1 MGKPL
6 LKTLTVVAV
15 GVGSV
20 AICLVGY
27 RQNNQRQYQQRVEYA
42 QTAIA
47 SETDSIASL
56 KKEVA
61 SLYLNEDRTFLK
73 AGITADDISQL
84 VGKLSMI
91 KVSGEEYGI
100 EENALPADAKEIQKQ
115 KQAIDDELK
124 DIEAKQKIQEATG
137 NLFATGISNWQH
149 AENNVIIKE
158 DLKDTDIGSVR
169 ENLNFLPDS
178 QWKSLVTEYLGFAD
192 AQLARIIQL
201 QSEFDSMLQDEK
213 VTDAVTYE
221 KYLAT
226 IDSISQIRN
235 DQLKDKFTKLAE
247 SVAAQMGYTGYY
259 SSNFSTNTVAN
270 SETYSDTTEGTE
282 TNSDSYNY

>member
-6 LKTLTVVAV
+6 FKTLTVVAV
-15 GVGSV
+15 GVGAV

-100 EENALPADAKEIQKQ
+100 EENALPADAKEIQEQ

-124 DIEAKQKIQEATG
+124 DIEAKQKIQEATDK
-137 NLFATGISNWQH
+137 LFTKGVSNWQK
-149 AENNVIIKE
+149 AENDVIIKK
-158 DLKDTDIGSVR
+158 DLKETDVGSIR
-169 ENLNFLPDS
+169 ENLNFFEDDK
-178 QWKSLVTEYLGFAD
+178 WTALVKEYLGFAD
-192 AQLARIIQL
+192 AQLDRVTKL
-201 QSEFDSMLQDEK
+201 QKEFDRMLKDDK

-221 KYLAT
+221 NYLSAV
-226 IDSISQIRN
+226 DSISKIRN
-235 DQLKDKFTKLAE
+235 KDLKEKYTKLAE
-247 SVAAQMGYTGYY
+247 TVASQMGYVGYY
-259 SSNFSTNTVAN
+259 SNTTDTA
-270 SETYSDTTEGTE
+270 TTDDGYSDTMTDSSE
-282 TNSDSYNY
+282 SDSESYY

>member
-124 DIEAKQKIQEATG
+124 DIEAKQKIQEATDK
-137 NLFATGISNWQH
+137 LFTKSVSNWQK
-149 AENNVIIKE
+149 AENDVIIKK
-158 DLKDTDIGSVR
+158 DLKETDVGSIR
-169 ENLNFLPDS
+169 ENLNFFEDDK
-178 QWKSLVTEYLGFAD
+178 WTALVKEYLGFAD
-192 AQLARIIQL
+192 AQLDRVTKL
-201 QSEFDSMLQDEK
+201 QKEFDRMLKDDK
-213 VTDAVTYE
+213 VTDTVTYE
-221 KYLAT
+221 NYLSAV
-226 IDSISQIRN
+226 DSISKIRN
-235 DQLKDKFTKLAE
+235 KDLKEKYTKLAE
-247 SVAAQMGYTGYY
+247 TVASQMGYVGYY
-259 SSNFSTNTVAN
+259 SNTTDTATIDDGYSDSMTDS
-270 SETYSDTTEGTE
+270 SET
-282 TNSDSYNY
+282 DSESYY

>member
-124 DIEAKQKIQEATG
+124 DIEAKQKIQEATDK
-137 NLFATGISNWQH
+137 LFTKGVSNWQK
-149 AENNVIIKE
+149 AENDVIIKK
-158 DLKDTDIGSVR
+158 DLKETDVGSIR
-169 ENLNFLPDS
+169 ENLNFFEDDK
-178 QWKSLVTEYLGFAD
+178 WTALVKEYLGFAD
-192 AQLARIIQL
+192 AQLDRVTKL
-201 QSEFDSMLQDEK
+201 QKEFDRMLKDDK

-221 KYLAT
+221 NYLSAV
-226 IDSISQIRN
+226 DSISKIRN
-235 DQLKDKFTKLAE
+235 KDLKEKYTKLAE
-247 SVAAQMGYTGYY
+247 TVASQMGYVGYY
-259 SSNFSTNTVAN
+259 SNTTDTATIDDGYSDSMTDS
-270 SETYSDTTEGTE
+270 SET
-282 TNSDSYNY
+282 DSESYY

>member
-84 VGKLSMI
+84 VGKLSII

-100 EENALPADAKEIQKQ
+100 EENALPADAKKIQKQ

-124 DIEAKQKIQEATG
+124 DIEAKQKIQEATDK
-137 NLFATGISNWQH
+137 LFTKGVSNWQK
-149 AENNVIIKE
+149 AENDVIIKK
-158 DLKDTDIGSVR
+158 DLKETDVGSIR
-169 ENLNFLPDS
+169 ENLNFFEDDK
-178 QWKSLVTEYLGFAD
+178 WTALVKEYLGFAD
-192 AQLARIIQL
+192 AQLDRVTKL
-201 QSEFDSMLQDEK
+201 QKEFDRMLKDDK

-221 KYLAT
+221 NYLSAV
-226 IDSISQIRN
+226 DSISKIRN
-235 DQLKDKFTKLAE
+235 KDLKEKYTKLAE
-247 SVAAQMGYTGYY
+247 TVASQMGYVGYY
-259 SSNFSTNTVAN
+259 SNTTDTATTDDGYSDSMTDS
-270 SETYSDTTEGTE
+270 SET
-282 TNSDSYNY
+282 DSESYY

>member
-124 DIEAKQKIQEATG
+124 DIEAKQKIQEATDK
-137 NLFATGISNWQH
+137 LFTKSVSNWQK
-149 AENNVIIKE
+149 AENDVIIKK
-158 DLKDTDIGSVR
+158 DLKETDVGSIR
-169 ENLNFLPDS
+169 ENLNFFEDDK
-178 QWKSLVTEYLGFAD
+178 WTALVKEYLGFAD
-192 AQLARIIQL
+192 AQLDRVTKL
-201 QSEFDSMLQDEK
+201 QKEFDRMLKDDK

-221 KYLAT
+221 NYLSAV
-226 IDSISQIRN
+226 DSISKIRN
-235 DQLKDKFTKLAE
+235 KDLKEKYTKLAE
-247 SVAAQMGYTGYY
+247 TVASQMGYVGYY
-259 SSNFSTNTVAN
+259 SNTTDTATIDDGYSYSMTDS
-270 SETYSDTTEGTE
+270 SET
-282 TNSDSYNY
+282 DSESYY

>member
-124 DIEAKQKIQEATG
+124 DIEAKQKIQEATDK
-137 NLFATGISNWQH
+137 LFTKSVSNWQK
-149 AENNVIIKE
+149 AENDVIIKK
-158 DLKDTDIGSVR
+158 DLKETDVGSIR
-169 ENLNFLPDS
+169 ENLNFFEDDK
-178 QWKSLVTEYLGFAD
+178 WTALVKE
-192 AQLARIIQL
+192 L
-201 QSEFDSMLQDEK
+201 QKEFDRMLKDDK

-221 KYLAT
+221 NYLSAV
-226 IDSISQIRN
+226 DSISKIRN
-235 DQLKDKFTKLAE
+235 KDLKEKYTKLAE
-247 SVAAQMGYTGYY
+247 TVASQMGYVGYY
-259 SSNFSTNTVAN
+259 SKQQIRQRLMMAIQIV
-270 SETYSDTTEGTE
+270 
-282 TNSDSYNY
+282 

>member
-15 GVGSV
+15 GVGAV

-27 RQNNQRQYQQRVEYA
+27 RQNNHRQYQQRVEYA

-124 DIEAKQKIQEATG
+124 DIEAKQKIQEATDK
-137 NLFATGISNWQH
+137 LFTKGVSNWQK
-149 AENNVIIKE
+149 AENDVIIKK
-158 DLKDTDIGSVR
+158 DLKETDVGSIR
-169 ENLNFLPDS
+169 ENLNFFEDDK
-178 QWKSLVTEYLGFAD
+178 WTALVKEYLGFAD
-192 AQLARIIQL
+192 AQLDRVTKL
-201 QSEFDSMLQDEK
+201 QKEFDRMLKDDK

-221 KYLAT
+221 NYLSAV
-226 IDSISQIRN
+226 DSISKIRN
-235 DQLKDKFTKLAE
+235 KDLKEKYTKLAE
-247 SVAAQMGYTGYY
+247 TVASQMGYVGYY
-259 SSNFSTNTVAN
+259 SNTTDTATTDDGYSDSMTDS
-270 SETYSDTTEGTE
+270 SET
-282 TNSDSYNY
+282 DSESYY

>member
-100 EENALPADAKEIQKQ
+100 EENALPADAKKIQKQ

-124 DIEAKQKIQEATG
+124 DIEAKQKIQEATDK
-137 NLFATGISNWQH
+137 LFTKGVSNWQK
-149 AENNVIIKE
+149 AENDVIIKK
-158 DLKDTDIGSVR
+158 DLKETDVGSIR
-169 ENLNFLPDS
+169 ENLNFFEDDK
-178 QWKSLVTEYLGFAD
+178 WTALVKEYLGFAD
-192 AQLARIIQL
+192 AQLDRVTKL
-201 QSEFDSMLQDEK
+201 QKEFDRMLKDDK

-221 KYLAT
+221 NYLSAV
-226 IDSISQIRN
+226 DSISKIRN
-235 DQLKDKFTKLAE
+235 KDLKEKYTKLAE
-247 SVAAQMGYTGYY
+247 TVASQMGYVGYY
-259 SSNFSTNTVAN
+259 SNTTDTATTDDGYSDSMTDS
-270 SETYSDTTEGTE
+270 SET
-282 TNSDSYNY
+282 DSESYY

>member
-100 EENALPADAKEIQKQ
+100 EENALPADAKKIQKQ

-124 DIEAKQKIQEATG
+124 DIEAKQKIQEATDK
-137 NLFATGISNWQH
+137 LFTKGVSNWQK
-149 AENNVIIKE
+149 AENDVIIKK
-158 DLKDTDIGSVR
+158 DLKETDVGSIR
-169 ENLNFLPDS
+169 ENLNFFEDDK
-178 QWKSLVTEYLGFAD
+178 WTALVKEYLGFAD
-192 AQLARIIQL
+192 AQLDRVTKL
-201 QSEFDSMLQDEK
+201 QKEFDRMLKDDK

-221 KYLAT
+221 NYLSAV
-226 IDSISQIRN
+226 DSISKIRN
-235 DQLKDKFTKLAE
+235 KDLKEKYTKLAE
-247 SVAAQMGYTGYY
+247 TVASQMGYVGYY
-259 SSNFSTNTVAN
+259 SNTTDTAM
-270 SETYSDTTEGTE
+270 TDDGYSDTMTDSSE
-282 TNSDSYNY
+282 TDSESYY

>member
-15 GVGSV
+15 GVGAI

-47 SETDSIASL
+47 SETDGIASL

-61 SLYLNEDRTFLK
+61 SLYLNEDHTFLK
-73 AGITADDISQL
+73 AGISADDISQL
-84 VGKLSMI
+84 VGKLAMI

-100 EENALPADAKEIQKQ
+100 EEDALPAEAKEIQKQ

-124 DIEAKQKIQEATG
+124 DIEAKQKIQEATDK
-137 NLFATGISNWQH
+137 LFTKGVSNWQK
-149 AENNVIIKE
+149 AENDVIIKK
-158 DLKDTDIGSVR
+158 DLKETDVGSIR
-169 ENLNFLPDS
+169 ENLNFFEEDK
-178 QWKSLVTEYLGFAD
+178 WTALVKEYLGFAD
-192 AQLARIIQL
+192 AQLDRVTKL
-201 QSEFDSMLQDEK
+201 QKEFDRMLKDDK

-221 KYLAT
+221 NYLSAV
-226 IDSISQIRN
+226 DSISKIRN
-235 DQLKDKFTKLAE
+235 KDLKEKYTKLAE
-247 SVAAQMGYTGYY
+247 TVASQMGYVGYY
-259 SSNFSTNTVAN
+259 SNTTDTATTDDGYSDSMTDS
-270 SETYSDTTEGTE
+270 SET
-282 TNSDSYNY
+282 DSESYY

>member
-124 DIEAKQKIQEATG
+124 DIEAKQKIQEATDK
-137 NLFATGISNWQH
+137 LFTKGVSNWQK
-149 AENNVIIKE
+149 AENDVIIKK
-158 DLKDTDIGSVR
+158 DLKETDVGSIR
-169 ENLNFLPDS
+169 ENLNFFEDDK
-178 QWKSLVTEYLGFAD
+178 WTALVKEYLGFAD
-192 AQLARIIQL
+192 AQLDRVTKL
-201 QSEFDSMLQDEK
+201 QKEFDRMLKDDK

-221 KYLAT
+221 NYLSAV
-226 IDSISQIRN
+226 DSISKIRN
-235 DQLKDKFTKLAE
+235 KDLKEKYTKLAE
-247 SVAAQMGYTGYY
+247 TVASQMGYAGYY
-259 SSNFSTNTVAN
+259 SNTTDTATTDDGYSDSMTDS
-270 SETYSDTTEGTE
+270 SET
-282 TNSDSYNY
+282 DSESYY

>member
-47 SETDSIASL
+47 SETDGIASL

-61 SLYLNEDRTFLK
+61 SLYLNEDHTFLK
-73 AGITADDISQL
+73 AGISADDISQL
-84 VGKLSMI
+84 VGKLAMI

-100 EENALPADAKEIQKQ
+100 EEDALPAEAKEIQKQ

-124 DIEAKQKIQEATG
+124 DIEAKQKIQEATDK
-137 NLFATGISNWQH
+137 LFTKGVSNWRHHQKRSERNRRWQH
-149 AENNVIIKE
+149 
-158 DLKDTDIGSVR
+158 S
-169 ENLNFLPDS
+169 
-178 QWKSLVTEYLGFAD
+178 
-192 AQLARIIQL
+192 
-201 QSEFDSMLQDEK
+201 
-213 VTDAVTYE
+213 
-221 KYLAT
+221 
-226 IDSISQIRN
+226 
-235 DQLKDKFTKLAE
+235 
-247 SVAAQMGYTGYY
+247 
-259 SSNFSTNTVAN
+259 
-270 SETYSDTTEGTE
+270 
-282 TNSDSYNY
+282 

>member
-124 DIEAKQKIQEATG
+124 DIEAKQKIQEATDK
-137 NLFATGISNWQH
+137 LFTKGVSNWQK
-149 AENNVIIKE
+149 AENDVIIKK
-158 DLKDTDIGSVR
+158 DLKETDVGSIR
-169 ENLNFLPDS
+169 ENLNFFEDDK
-178 QWKSLVTEYLGFAD
+178 WTALVKEYLGFAD
-192 AQLARIIQL
+192 AQLDRVTKL
-201 QSEFDSMLQDEK
+201 QKEFDRMLKDDK

-221 KYLAT
+221 NYLSAV
-226 IDSISQIRN
+226 DSISKIRN
-235 DQLKDKFTKLAE
+235 KDLKEKYTKLAE
-247 SVAAQMGYTGYY
+247 TVASQMGYVGYY
-259 SSNFSTNTVAN
+259 SNTTDTATTDDGYSDSMTDS
-270 SETYSDTTEGTE
+270 SET
-282 TNSDSYNY
+282 DSESYY

>member
-1 MGKPL
+1 MFMGKPL

-124 DIEAKQKIQEATG
+124 DIEAKQKIQEATDK
-137 NLFATGISNWQH
+137 LFTKSVSNWQK
-149 AENNVIIKE
+149 AENDVIIKK
-158 DLKDTDIGSVR
+158 DLKETDVGSIR
-169 ENLNFLPDS
+169 ENLNFFEDDK
-178 QWKSLVTEYLGFAD
+178 WTALVKEYLGFAD
-192 AQLARIIQL
+192 AQLDRVTKL
-201 QSEFDSMLQDEK
+201 QKEFDRMLKDDK

-221 KYLAT
+221 NYLSAV
-226 IDSISQIRN
+226 DSISKIRN
-235 DQLKDKFTKLAE
+235 KDLKEKYTKLAE
-247 SVAAQMGYTGYY
+247 TVASQMGYVGYY
-259 SSNFSTNTVAN
+259 SNTTDTATIDDGYSDSMTDS
-270 SETYSDTTEGTE
+270 SET
-282 TNSDSYNY
+282 DSESYY

>member
-15 GVGSV
+15 GVGAI

-47 SETDSIASL
+47 SETDGIASL

-61 SLYLNEDRTFLK
+61 SLYLNEDHTFLK
-73 AGITADDISQL
+73 AGISADDISQL

-124 DIEAKQKIQEATG
+124 DIEAKQKIQEATDK
-137 NLFATGISNWQH
+137 LFTKGVSNWQK
-149 AENNVIIKE
+149 AENDVIIKK
-158 DLKDTDIGSVR
+158 DLKETDVGSIR
-169 ENLNFLPDS
+169 ENLNFFEEDK
-178 QWKSLVTEYLGFAD
+178 WTALVKEYLGFAD
-192 AQLARIIQL
+192 AQLDRVTKL
-201 QSEFDSMLQDEK
+201 QKEFDRMLKDDK

-221 KYLAT
+221 NYLSAV
-226 IDSISQIRN
+226 DSISKIRN
-235 DQLKDKFTKLAE
+235 KDLKEKYTKLAE
-247 SVAAQMGYTGYY
+247 TVASQMGYVGYY
-259 SSNFSTNTVAN
+259 SNTTNTATTDDGYSDSMTDS
-270 SETYSDTTEGTE
+270 SET
-282 TNSDSYNY
+282 DSESYY